1 MSDLLLD
8 TNVVVALVNQTVAKL
23 PQRLRQAM
31 SDPSA
36 KSHVSVA
43 SLWELAIKSRLGKLE
58 LLVDPAD
65 VAAYLVSGNIGII
78 DIAPVHATLNI
89 AEQPPTRDPFDR
101 LLLAVCEAERL
112 KLLTAD
118 TALAD
123 HRLAY

>member
-8 TNVVVALVNQTVAKL
+8 TNIVVALVNRTIAKL
-23 PQRLRQAM
+23 PQRLQQAM

-43 SLWELAIKSRLGKLE
+43 SLWELSIKSRLGKLE
-58 LLVDPAD
+58 LLIDPPE
-65 VAAYLVSGNIGII
+65 VAAYLASGNVGII
-78 DIAPVHATLNI
+78 DIGPVHATLNI
-89 AEQPPTRDPFDR
+89 EEQPPTRDPFDR

-112 KLLTAD
+112 KLVTID

-123 HRLAY
+123 HRLVF